1 MTTGERAES
10 SGFCTNL
17 GVCTVCAPSPSDI
30 PDFPLLNQPNKSPKN
45 ILRCANAYVVNPEKV
60 EIKNLMAVIS
70 DILGTLR
77 LATTDYRRLDGRLL
91 GLGRHKGFSP
101 EPPS

>member
-70 DILGTLR
+70 DITLR
-77 LATTDYRRLDGRLL
+77 LGDYGLPTVGREAFGTGTTQRVL
-91 GLGRHKGFSP
+91 P
-101 EPPS
+101 